1 MVVHLLNGILIFH
14 QNQKLDKYFIKRV
27 YNLVIIVDLKHKY
40 IEKYQ
45 KFDIKRHENLTEIE
59 KISKKGIL
67 LKTIMI

>member
-40 IEKYQ
+40 IEKY
-45 KFDIKRHENLTEIE
+45 IYVMGL
-59 KISKKGIL
+59 
-67 LKTIMI
+67 